1 MTQQNNRTHR
11 LRNIRRVATAA
22 PPAYAATAAWLTG
35 SGSGAA
41 SASASSAG
49 AGGGGGGMWEVE
61 LEHYQGG
68 WTAYDAMVQ
77 QQISS
82 AITTGQT
89 KVTTSMRGQTYE
101 LNLRKQ
107 TQTNKHTGFK
117 RKLRCT
123 GGAAAAPPPAP
134 AASASFASG
143 GGGGGLFGGLFGT
156 GGGIFPA
163 GTRSPSCVRSGS
175 QTGDE
180 VLTFDAGDG
189 VIDYATVT
197 EWTVLQPNV
206 DYDPKQTCDIS
217 ADELG
222 DGTMIP
228 VVRLSCATPSI
239 DCVFRQDV
247 IESSLKSNPQCPKC
261 SYRHT
266 MPGSQPSGTMRVKR
280 TRTRCEGY
288 TCGTWNVDYH
298 FPDGTQTALHPNSG
312 THFSGTS
319 RHCHYPDDAEG
330 RELVEMLK
338 RGFERG
344 HLFII
349 GKSTTTGQDNTTIWA
364 SVHQKTSTGGG
375 PTSHGWPDAA
385 YFGRVRNELAAKG
398 LFDLAT
404 EQQQR
409 DELAQRKQARLTATS
424 SSSASASSASASASG
439 AAAAAG
445 GGGGA
450 ASGTDDAERARIQ
463 SELSDV
469 AEALKAAM
477 KAGERD
483 KIRELM
489 AARTKLQADMKAL
502 DG

>member
-266 MPGSQPSGTMRVKR
+266 VKVFKLGIHTQSRQPPPTTNQQPPRIVI
-280 TRTRCEGY
+280 TNTRC
-288 TCGTWNVDYH
+288 
-298 FPDGTQTALHPNSG
+298 
-312 THFSGTS
+312 
-319 RHCHYPDDAEG
+319 
-330 RELVEMLK
+330 
-338 RGFERG
+338 
-344 HLFII
+344 
-349 GKSTTTGQDNTTIWA
+349 
-364 SVHQKTSTGGG
+364 
-375 PTSHGWPDAA
+375 
-385 YFGRVRNELAAKG
+385 
-398 LFDLAT
+398 
-404 EQQQR
+404 
-409 DELAQRKQARLTATS
+409 
-424 SSSASASSASASASG
+424 
-439 AAAAAG
+439 
-445 GGGGA
+445 
-450 ASGTDDAERARIQ
+450 RARNRR
-463 SELSDV
+463 
-469 AEALKAAM
+469 APCA
-477 KAGERD
+477 
-483 KIRELM
+483 
-489 AARTKLQADMKAL
+489 
-502 DG
+502 